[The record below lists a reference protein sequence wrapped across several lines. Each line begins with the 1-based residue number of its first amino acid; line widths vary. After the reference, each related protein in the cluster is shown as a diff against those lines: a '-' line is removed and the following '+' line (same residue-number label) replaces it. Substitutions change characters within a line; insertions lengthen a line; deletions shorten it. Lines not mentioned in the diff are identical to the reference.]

1 MTDLLSETD
10 LARVPLPADVVGFG
24 FAEMRYLLSLHETES
39 SAMTARSLGLDEVA
53 PDAEWVGAAGI
64 SSLLARG
71 LVAADRDRAVSR
83 GEAAL
88 LEVLFSRGHRWSG
101 VGFRDVDDGEGDM
114 LVVIEG
120 PGAVGLLQPRP
131 FGTWFV
137 SLSADPA
144 HVADPSDLVAAS
156 ILEARELHPGVGFAI
171 ETRTLEGLVGRRYA
185 RPAPDGW
192 LVSDT
197 LQGKQ
202 HRRGL
207 TDTAAVVRATLT
219 GVGDLGE

>member
-1 MTDLLSETD
+1 MTDLLSDTD
-10 LARVPLPADVVGFG
+10 LARVPLPAGVVGFG
-24 FAEMRYLLSLHETES
+24 FAEVRYLLTLHDNENA
-39 SAMTARSLGLDEVA
+39 AMAARSLGLDGVA

-71 LVAADRDRAVSR
+71 LVVADRDRAVSR

-88 LEVLFSRGHRWSG
+88 LEVLFSTGRRWSG
-101 VGFRDVDDGEGDM
+101 VGLRDGDDGEGDM

-120 PGAVGLLQPRP
+120 PGAVALLQPRP

-144 HVADPSDLVAAS
+144 NVADPSELVAAS
-156 ILEARELHPGVGFAI
+156 ILEARGLHSDTGFAI
-171 ETRTLEGLVGRRYA
+171 ETRTLEGVVGRRYA

-192 LVSDT
+192 LVSTT
-197 LQGKQ
+197 LQGEQ
-202 HRRGL
+202 RRAGL
-207 TDTAAVVRATLT
+207 ADTAAIVHAALT
-219 GVGDLGE
+219 GAGGLGE